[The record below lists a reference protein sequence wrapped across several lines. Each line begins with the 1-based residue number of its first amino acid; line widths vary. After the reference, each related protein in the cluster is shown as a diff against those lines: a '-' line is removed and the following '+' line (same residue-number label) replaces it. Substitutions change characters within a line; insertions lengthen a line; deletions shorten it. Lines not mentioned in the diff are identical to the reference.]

1 MRVVDI
7 HHRNVLATG
16 GQNNVIELGC
26 FREGAIDKIVVLQT
40 GGVSVAFSYDVYSR
54 RDAAESF
61 GSSSLS
67 DDPAT
72 PADEGM
78 ATASLYK
85 VNTTPVSATVG
96 SPGTFEPPASVKYRN
111 ADAGSGMTRAKG
123 RIYLTLAPEGAGEK
137 SFDVRIVGLTPQNV

>member
-7 HHRNVLATG
+7 HHRNVPATG
-16 GQNNVIELGC
+16 GQTNVIALGC
-26 FREGAIDKIVVLQT
+26 FREGAIDKVVVLQT
-40 GGVSVAFSYDVYSR
+40 GGVSAAFSYDLYSR
-54 RDAAESF
+54 QEAAESL
-61 GSSSLS
+61 GSGSLS
-67 DDPAT
+67 DNPGT

-85 VNTTPVSATVG
+85 VNTTAVSATAG

-123 RIYLTLAPEGAGEK
+123 RIYLVLTSEGSGPQ
-137 SFDVRIVGLTPQNV
+137 SFDVRIIGLTPQNV